1 MYFYKF
7 ISFILESSG
16 GSRIQGLDRR
26 GVHIRLFPWIHGQR
40 NREQHDCHHVHDPE
54 VQGEQLLSFGGRIH
68 DTVQEAI
75 HSNHYGSW
83 IQTGW
88 LARLITRYFNSCSW
102 FFCSETT
109 LNFNIHSQG
118 SRIYVDFSKLEFTMA
133 CSEVFRNLS
142 LILKQ
147 NVPRVNRSK
156 NNSSNLQSS
165 SLGMQAGSVR
175 NGMKMLAE
183 HQSCTTPR
191 MPIELPAEAS
201 WNEEQV
207 DDWFEKLNIDQKIV
221 ENLTPCNGQ
230 GNISR
235 NFF

>member
-1 MYFYKF
+1 
-7 ISFILESSG
+7 
-16 GSRIQGLDRR
+16 
-26 GVHIRLFPWIHGQR
+26 
-40 NREQHDCHHVHDPE
+40 
-54 VQGEQLLSFGGRIH
+54 
-68 DTVQEAI
+68 
-75 HSNHYGSW
+75 
-83 IQTGW
+83 
-88 LARLITRYFNSCSW
+88 
-102 FFCSETT
+102 
-109 LNFNIHSQG
+109 
-118 SRIYVDFSKLEFTMA
+118 MA

-230 GNISR
+230 GKI
-235 NFF
+235 